1 MSKSSGTRKLALQ
14 TSSRVSFSPISEFGC
29 DPARAPAVA
38 EEHQRMKV
46 HLRFFVAA
54 VCLVILN
61 ACATSPAGGSASL
74 ASTWTNSLGAV
85 WTIKPDGAFEV
96 DRNHDGK
103 IDIRGS
109 YSIKGDT
116 FTIEHIEG
124 KISKVVKVPAF
135 TRLTGAERT
144 SASLWSATS
153 AKTARKRF

>member
-1 MSKSSGTRKLALQ
+1 LSKSSGTRKLALQ
-14 TSSRVSFSPISEFGC
+14 TSSRVSFSPILEFGC

-74 ASTWTNSLGAV
+74 ASTWINSLGAV
-85 WTIKPDGAFEV
+85 WTIKPDGTFEV

-124 KISKVVKVPAF
+124 KISKGCDRSR
-135 TRLTGAERT
+135 RLQV
-144 SASLWSATS
+144 
-153 AKTARKRF
+153 